1 MLTDKQSLILCG
13 LMAIGIFVTGILDIL
28 DNFVILTLLT
38 IIFLAIIIN
47 LISAKSYTQKEEDV
61 KVEE

>member
-13 LMAIGIFVTGILDIL
+13 FMAIGIFVAGVLDIL

-38 IIFLAIIIN
+38 ITFLAIVIN
-47 LISAKSYTQKEEDV
+47 LVAAKSFINKEEEL
-61 KVEE
+61 EE

>member
-13 LMAIGIFVTGILDIL
+13 LMAGGIFIAGVLDIL

-38 IIFLAIIIN
+38 IIFLAIILN
-47 LISAKSYTQKEEDV
+47 LVATRSFEKKEEEL
-61 KVEE
+61 EE